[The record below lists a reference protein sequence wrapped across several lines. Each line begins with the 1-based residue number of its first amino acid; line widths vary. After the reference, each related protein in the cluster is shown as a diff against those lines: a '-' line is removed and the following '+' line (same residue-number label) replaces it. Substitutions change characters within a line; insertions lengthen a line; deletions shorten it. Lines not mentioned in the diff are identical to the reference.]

1 MSLAVAII
9 LIQIAFILLLFILL
23 ILLVRLLLLLPPSS
37 SHFLHLLI
45 ANLRI
50 ALAQAACPPPTAHVP
65 AVLAMV
71 MKAMKVSPMK
81 VSPMKVSPMKTN
93 KGSKVPG
100 AVARRDRE
108 KERWRKEE
116 EEQEGKRVIEREGG
130 SNARHAGLLMLN
142 CVLVARRQLQNRLQQ
157 SLLRLQRRKAKG
169 GSSCRRLPPS

>member
-1 MSLAVAII
+1 MI

-81 VSPMKVSPMKTN
+81 VSPMKTN

-142 CVLVARRQLQNRLQQ
+142 CLLVARRQLQNRLQQ